1 MHSLKM
7 TEPAI
12 IAQKVANVAIKTTKL
27 WTWTQ
32 SHLETM
38 LGHNGVL
45 LTRFVSTNRKRQFE
59 TMWCHQ
65 HQTWMGS
72 PVHGHFDGKI
82 VEHVEL
88 NEGCPQQNTLYY
100 FMIFQNRFQFFW
112 GKHWKKLAVV
122 EVRNMEQLWKIMG
135 SAQFSLKSI
144 DLRSFGIWMRIA
156 GCDARFPHYGG
167 GSDLAFASNNMSRGF
182 QNGEFIDVYWG
193 STLYKLGLVD
203 RFVEVH
209 WSSI

>member
-1 MHSLKM
+1 MDPKS
-7 TEPAI
+7 PRNDARP
-12 IAQKVANVAIKTTKL
+12 Q
-27 WTWTQ
+27 W
-32 SHLETM
+32 
-38 LGHNGVL
+38 
-45 LTRFVSTNRKRQFE
+45 RFAYPICIEKSKKQFE

-203 RFVEVH
+203 RFFEVH